1 MDSGMETSAVFAAA
15 LLSENDIV
23 FNRISTAQKGVP
35 VYAAELQKESYVDDF
50 PHSSYKKRDY
60 KAIS

>member
-1 MDSGMETSAVFAAA
+1 MDSWMETSAVFAAA
-15 LLSENDIV
+15 LLSE
-23 FNRISTAQKGVP
+23 
-35 VYAAELQKESYVDDF
+35 AELQKESCMDDF